1 MLVRQSYLYATAR
14 IFAAAITFG
23 LIAFYTRI
31 LSPDEYGVYTY
42 VLAMVVLLQGA
53 GIGWLGIGAL
63 RLSEREGKR
72 DAVLST
78 ILVCFGVLTV
88 IIALGTLALFLI
100 EENVRNK
107 WLLVIGA
114 VFVVVQGW
122 YETSLSLLR
131 ARLLV
136 VRYVLY
142 TIARTVIASIFGA
155 WFAWIGWGAEGILIG
170 GIIGILVPSLF
181 LSLELWLKAQISR
194 PHVDDMSDMV
204 RFGMP
209 LALGFTVGAFILV
222 TDRVL
227 IEIFLGIYLLG
238 IYGAAYQIAERIMR
252 SLIDPIGSAGLPLA
266 INKLEYEG
274 LEATTHQ
281 LRQNWALM
289 ISIALPAVVGLCA
302 VTPSLV
308 EFVVGP
314 EYRSG
319 ALYIIPPIAVATF
332 LNGVRGGYLDHAYHL
347 GQRTE
352 LVVYQS
358 ITIATINVIITI
370 PLIIYHGIFGA
381 AYGTVIAQMSGVI
394 FALIFGRLSFD
405 MPLEIRETVK
415 VLVSSACM
423 LMAILWLPLETG
435 LSLLI
440 LQVCLGAMVYGLLMV
455 ILNPFGLRSYI
466 QGKLQMIREPIMSR

>member
-1 MLVRQSYLYATAR
+1 MLVRQSYLYASAR

-42 VLAMVVLLQGA
+42 VLAIVVLLQGA

-78 ILVCFGVLTV
+78 ILVCFGVLTI
-88 IIALGTLALFLI
+88 IIALGTLGLFLI
-100 EENVRNK
+100 EENIRNK
-107 WLLVIGA
+107 WLLIIGA
-114 VFVVVQGW
+114 VFVVIQGW

-136 VRYVLY
+136 GRYVLY

-155 WFAWIGWGAEGILIG
+155 WFAWVGWGAEGILIG
-170 GIIGILVPSLF
+170 GIIGVLVPSLF
-181 LSLELWLKAQISR
+181 LSFELWLKAQISR
-194 PHVDDMSDMV
+194 PHVDDMGDMI

-209 LALGFTVGAFILV
+209 LALGFAVGAFILV

-227 IEIFLGIYLLG
+227 IEIFLGVYLLG
-238 IYGAAYQIAERIMR
+238 IYGAAYQIADRIMR
-252 SLIDPIGSAGLPLA
+252 SLIEPIGSAALPLA

-281 LRQNWALM
+281 LRQNWALL
-289 ISIALPAVVGLCA
+289 ISVALPAVAGLCA

-308 EFVVGP
+308 EIVVGP
-314 EYRSG
+314 AYRAG
-319 ALYIIPPIAVATF
+319 ALEIIPPIAIATF

-347 GQRTE
+347 GQKTQ

-358 ITIATINVIITI
+358 ICVATVNVAVTI
-370 PLIIYHGIFGA
+370 PLILYYGILGA
-381 AYGTVIAQMSGVI
+381 AYGTLLAQLTGVI
-394 FALIFGRLSFD
+394 FALTFGRLSFEL
-405 MPLEIRETVK
+405 PLEILDTAK
-415 VLVSSACM
+415 VCAAAGAMWLSVF
-423 LMAILWLPLETG
+423 LLPLETG
-435 LSLLI
+435 LATLI
-440 LQVCLGAMVYGLLMV
+440 TQVCFGAGIFAGLML
-455 ILNPFGLRSYI
+455 LLDPFGLRNYVF
-466 QGKLQMIREPIMSR
+466 GVMRTQMQRFV

>member
-31 LSPDEYGVYTY
+31 LTPDEYGVYTY
-42 VLAMVVLLQGA
+42 VLAIVVLLQGA

-78 ILVCFGVLTV
+78 IVVCFGVITI
-88 IIALGTLALFLI
+88 IIALGTLGLILI

-114 VFVVVQGW
+114 LFVAIQGW

-136 VRYVLY
+136 FRYVLY

-170 GIIGILVPSLF
+170 GIIGVLIPSLF
-181 LSLELWLKAQISR
+181 LSFELWLKAQISR
-194 PHVDDMSDMV
+194 PHVDDMSHMI

-209 LALGFTVGAFILV
+209 LALGFAVGAFILV

-227 IEIFLGIYLLG
+227 IEIFLGVYLLG
-238 IYGAAYQIAERIMR
+238 IYGAAYQIADRIMR
-252 SLIDPIGSAGLPLA
+252 SLIEPIGSAGLPLA

-274 LEATTHQ
+274 LEATTQQ
-281 LRQNWALM
+281 LRQNWALL
-289 ISIALPAVVGLCA
+289 ISIALPSVAGLCV

-314 EYRSG
+314 DYRDG
-319 ALYIIPPIAVATF
+319 ALQIIPPIAVATF

-347 GQRTE
+347 GQKTE

-358 ITIATINVIITI
+358 ICVAAINVVVTI
-370 PLIIYHGIFGA
+370 PLILYYGIIGA
-381 AYGTVIAQMSGVI
+381 AYGTLFAQLTGVF
-394 FALIFGRLSFD
+394 FALIFGRLSFEL
-405 MPLEIRETVK
+405 PLDVLETAK
-415 VLVSSACM
+415 VGAATAAMWLAVY
-423 LMAILWLPLETG
+423 LLPLEPG
-435 LSLLI
+435 LTTLITQACFGGSVFAGVMLL
-440 LQVCLGAMVYGLLMV
+440 LD
-455 ILNPFGLRSYI
+455 PFGLREHVF
-466 QGKLQMIREPIMSR
+466 GAMRTQMQRFG

>member
-1 MLVRQSYLYATAR
+1 MLVRQSYLYASAR

-31 LSPDEYGVYTY
+31 LSPDEYGIYTY
-42 VLAMVVLLQGA
+42 VLAIVALLQGA

-78 ILVCFGVLTV
+78 ILVCFGVLTI

-107 WLLVIGA
+107 WLLIIGA
-114 VFVVVQGW
+114 LFVVIQGW

-131 ARLLV
+131 ARLQV
-136 VRYVLY
+136 FRYVLY

-155 WFAWIGWGAEGILIG
+155 WFAWVGWGAEGILIG
-170 GIIGILVPSLF
+170 GIIGVLIPSLF
-181 LSLELWLKAQISR
+181 LSFELWFKAQITQ
-194 PHVDDMSDMV
+194 PHVDDMSDMI

-209 LALGFTVGAFILV
+209 LALGFTVGAIILV
-222 TDRVL
+222 TDRFL
-227 IEIFLGIYLLG
+227 IEIFLGVYLLG
-238 IYGAAYQIAERIMR
+238 IYGAAYQIADRIMR
-252 SLIDPIGSAGLPLA
+252 SLIEPIGSAGLPLA

-274 LEATTHQ
+274 LAATTQQ
-281 LRQNWALM
+281 LRQNWSLL
-289 ISIALPAVVGLCA
+289 ISVALPAVAGLCA

-308 EFVVGP
+308 EIVVGP
-314 EYRSG
+314 DYRSG
-319 ALYIIPPIAVATF
+319 ALEIIPPIAIATF

-347 GQRTE
+347 GQKTQ

-358 ITIATINVIITI
+358 ICVAVINVVVTI
-370 PLIIYHGIFGA
+370 PLILQYGILGA
-381 AYGTVIAQMSGVI
+381 AYGSLFAQLTGVI

-405 MPLEIRETVK
+405 LPLEIIDTAK
-415 VLVSSACM
+415 VGIAATMMWLAVF
-423 LMAILWLPLETG
+423 LLPLEPG
-435 LSLLI
+435 LATLITQVLFGASVFAAVMFLL
-440 LQVCLGAMVYGLLMV
+440 G
-455 ILNPFGLRSYI
+455 PFGLRDHV
-466 QGKLQMIREPIMSR
+466 QVFLRTQLQRFG